1 LYILSPF
8 SSVPARSAKRFPMS
22 SASSS
27 SPVCFTSDL
36 STSSTSSYSVS
47 DGVKSDSSFSGILH
61 EVSTGSLD
69 QETSSHTTS
78 VLRSLAGL
86 KEDALLV
93 EGRFAG
99 AAGFSTAGVDAAGAG
114 AAGLVRSRNITTP
127 TNWRGIVF
135 DLMRGIVSEICEY
148 DQGWC

>member
-1 LYILSPF
+1 
-8 SSVPARSAKRFPMS
+8 M
-22 SASSS
+22 
-27 SPVCFTSDL
+27 
-36 STSSTSSYSVS
+36 
-47 DGVKSDSSFSGILH
+47 
-61 EVSTGSLD
+61 
-69 QETSSHTTS
+69 
-78 VLRSLAGL
+78 AGL

-99 AAGFSTAGVDAAGAG
+99 AAGFGTAGVGAAGAG